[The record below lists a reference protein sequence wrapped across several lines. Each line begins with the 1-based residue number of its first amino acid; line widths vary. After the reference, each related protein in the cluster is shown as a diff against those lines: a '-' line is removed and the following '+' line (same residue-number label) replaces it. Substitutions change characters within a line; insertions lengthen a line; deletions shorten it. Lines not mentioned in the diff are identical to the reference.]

1 MNVFKFGG
9 ASVKSGLA
17 VKNVAK
23 IIQEHKNDSLLVV
36 VSATGK
42 TTNMLE
48 NLVEAVF
55 NESKNKQSIF
65 NEIKV
70 FHEEIMAGLV
80 ENSTR
85 YFFEVENLFI
95 ELECQLD
102 TELSDISYVE
112 LYDRIVPFGELISTK
127 IINTFL
133 NASGISTRW
142 IDARNFI
149 KTDQK
154 FSKASVNWYATKE
167 LIEKRLKPIVNRQ
180 IVVTQGFIGRSS
192 LGLSTTLG
200 REGSDYSAS
209 IFAYGL
215 DASSVTIWKDVLGV
229 YNADPKQLYSAELIP
244 QIGFQQ
250 AIELAYYGASVIH
263 PKTIQPLQEK
273 QIPLYVKSFVKRELS
288 GTLVSE
294 KNNLELPSC
303 IIFKDKQA
311 LLDFKTKDFS
321 FIVENHM
328 THIFQVFSDLGI
340 SVNLI
345 QNSAISFR
353 CIVDDEPKLF
363 ENLAEIFKDKFSVR
377 VTSTHRLLT
386 IYNYTNGAEE
396 KYLEDK
402 KVLLEQKS
410 LITAQFL
417 FS

>member
-36 VSATGK
+36 VSAMGK

-263 PKTIQPLQEK
+263 PKTVQPLQEK
-273 QIPLYVKSFVKRELS
+273 QIPLYVKSFVERELS

>member
-36 VSATGK
+36 VSAMGK

-273 QIPLYVKSFVKRELS
+273 QIPLYVKSFVERELS

-340 SVNLI
+340 SINLI

>member
-36 VSATGK
+36 VSAMGK

-229 YNADPKQLYSAELIP
+229 YNADPKQLDSAELIP

-273 QIPLYVKSFVKRELS
+273 QIPLYVKSFVERELS

>member
-36 VSATGK
+36 VSAMGK

-192 LGLSTTLG
+192 LGLSTTPA
-200 REGSDYSAS
+200 RDDSEYSAS

-273 QIPLYVKSFVKRELS
+273 QIPLYVKSFVERELS

>member
-36 VSATGK
+36 VSAMGK

-273 QIPLYVKSFVKRELS
+273 QIPLYVKSFVEREFS

>member
-36 VSATGK
+36 VSAMGK

>member
-36 VSATGK
+36 VSAMGK

-273 QIPLYVKSFVKRELS
+273 QIPLYVKSFVERELS